1 MKRQIIQYMRGKSEG
16 CGTAEIAYA
25 LKLSSYQARYYL
37 QQLEKEKKVTRTPLR
52 RGARTIWTV
61 SN

>member
-1 MKRQIIQYMRGKSEG
+1 MRGKSEG

>member
-1 MKRQIIQYMRGKSEG
+1 LSAATGKG
-16 CGTAEIAYA
+16 
-25 LKLSSYQARYYL
+25 
-37 QQLEKEKKVTRTPLR
+37 KKVTRTPLR

>member
-1 MKRQIIQYMRGKSEG
+1 ATGKG
-16 CGTAEIAYA
+16 
-25 LKLSSYQARYYL
+25 
-37 QQLEKEKKVTRTPLR
+37 KKVTRTPLR

>member
-1 MKRQIIQYMRGKSEG
+1 YSGNCLCSEIKLLPGPLLSAATGKG
-16 CGTAEIAYA
+16 
-25 LKLSSYQARYYL
+25 
-37 QQLEKEKKVTRTPLR
+37 KKVTRTPLR

>member
-1 MKRQIIQYMRGKSEG
+1 MWYSGNCLCSEIKLLPGPFAATGKG
-16 CGTAEIAYA
+16 
-25 LKLSSYQARYYL
+25 
-37 QQLEKEKKVTRTPLR
+37 KKVTRTPLR

>member
-1 MKRQIIQYMRGKSEG
+1 MFSNWKK
-16 CGTAEIAYA
+16 
-25 LKLSSYQARYYL
+25 
-37 QQLEKEKKVTRTPLR
+37 KKVTRTPLR

>member
-1 MKRQIIQYMRGKSEG
+1 MKRQIVQYMHGKSEG

-37 QQLEKEKKVTRTPLR
+37 QQLEKEEKVTRTPLR
-52 RGARTIWTV
+52 RGASTIWAV
-61 SN
+61 PN

>member
-1 MKRQIIQYMRGKSEG
+1 MKRQIVQYMCGKSEG

-37 QQLEKEKKVTRTPLR
+37 QQLEKEKSNPHSLR